1 MENFQKEVLTGSQLR
16 KYIWLDLFYP
26 RQKSLRRDKNKIINQ
41 ICLML
46 MLCANSARVCKTSPF
61 KTT

>member
-1 MENFQKEVLTGSQLR
+1 MENFQKELLTGSQLR

-46 MLCANSARVCKTSPF
+46 NALCKFCQSLQN
-61 KTT
+61 